1 MGNYVNRYSRM
12 VVNNQSISVPLVKL
26 PEKGTDQFVTYK
38 IGKSRLD
45 KISDDKYGT
54 PFYGW
59 LIMVANPEYGGLEWD
74 IPDNAL
80 IRVPFPLDQSLKD
93 YDIEMRTKLNYYVK
107 Q

>member
-1 MGNYVNRYSRM
+1 M

-45 KISDDKYGT
+45 KISDDKYGA
-54 PFYGW
+54 PYFGY
-59 LIMVANPEYGGLEWD
+59 LIMVANPEYGGLEWN

-80 IRVPFPLDQSLKD
+80 LRVPFPLDQSLRD
-93 YDIEMRTKLNYYVK
+93 YDVAMKQRMNYYVK
-107 Q
+107 